1 MMFKQRLFTL
11 LLGVLFAT
19 ALTDQASALYDP
31 GVGRFCSRDPIGYKG
46 SKWDLYEFA
55 GGRSIKRIDPSG
67 LAAIEVTINAFIS
80 KIHDPDR
87 NGWIP
92 LDPFGILPV
101 EVGTNNRWA
110 GDPGTSKISKS
121 ISIDSCKIGKAAPNH
136 QPATSSGTDIR
147 FTIGGGGCGFGRC
160 DPTHYDVHPMDNSG
174 VTVTPKCKSDW
185 SGKISGAIADIWAAP
200 PIRMTGGVDFIAKRD
215 EVVIKYNLRTSYFP
229 DFEVIVT
236 VDGKRCGLGEH
247 ITTYTHPGYGLGLRP
262 HPLLAS
268 MPVNG
273 SFTCSAKTDC
283 KCGGTCNK

>member
-1 MMFKQRLFTL
+1 MTKRPQLLAAFCVLLFTIIL
-11 LLGVLFAT
+11 SN
-19 ALTDQASALYDP
+19 QASALYDP
-31 GVGRFCSRDPIGYKG
+31 GAGRFCSRDPIGYKG

-55 GGRSIKRIDPSG
+55 GGRSINRIDPSG

-87 NGWIP
+87 DGWIP
-92 LDPFGILPV
+92 LDPGGILPV
-101 EVGTNNRWA
+101 EVGTNNRMA
-110 GDPGTSKISKS
+110 GEPGTSKISKS

-160 DPTHYDVHPMDNSG
+160 DPTHYDVHPSDNSG

-185 SGKISGAIADIWAAP
+185 SGKISAAIADIWLAP
-200 PIRMTGGVDFIAKRD
+200 PIRLSGGVDFIAKRD
-215 EVVIKYNLRTSYFP
+215 AVVIKYNLKTTFFP

-236 VDGKRCGLGEH
+236 VDGERCGLGEH
-247 ITTYTHPGYGLGLRP
+247 YTSYTHPMYGLHP
-262 HPLLAS
+262 HPTLAS